1 MKLSSLLAE
10 YMYVAGETVN
20 VNDFQSRL
28 CLGKKIF
35 LVYPKV

>member
-1 MKLSSLLAE
+1 MKLGSLLAE
-10 YMYVAGETVN
+10 HMYVAGETVN

-28 CLGKKIF
+28 CLGKKM